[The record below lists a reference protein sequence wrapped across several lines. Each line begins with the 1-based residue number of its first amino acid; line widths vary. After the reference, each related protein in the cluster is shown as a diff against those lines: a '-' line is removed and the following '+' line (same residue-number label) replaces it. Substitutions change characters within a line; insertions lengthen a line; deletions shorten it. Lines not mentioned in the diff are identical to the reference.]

1 MLNPN
6 QTEKRLSKPYLNKN
20 RQLTNN
26 IVSIVSQTSDGIN
39 VVATME
45 NRIQNSNTP
54 NPKSALS
61 VCKAI
66 NSPRQNV
73 TMRPVRTPNLNMSHV
88 RPVAIVPPEI
98 SKTPT
103 RVQPPDMEHLNE
115 QIKQAKF
122 KQLQKQHI
130 EKPRFQQ
137 NNTQRQHSN
146 ALQHVP
152 APLST
157 PTRRFVNSVQRTQQ
171 ISISPQQIQKPSVT
185 TPTPSSAEH
194 NTRVTNM
201 NVSPPEVS
209 PPERV
214 QEKGHVTQQSS
225 SPRLEPENSAS
236 ESVAYLQKTI
246 NDPANAI
253 VQHQIQGNTAKM
265 LVMLPTGEQRLITFD
280 IPNEDCTV
288 HDLLDQVRAVL
299 GKVCFY
305 KDL

>member
-1 MLNPN
+1 
-6 QTEKRLSKPYLNKN
+6 
-20 RQLTNN
+20 
-26 IVSIVSQTSDGIN
+26 
-39 VVATME
+39 ME

-61 VCKAI
+61 VCKTI

-73 TMRPVRTPNLNMSHV
+73 TVRPVRTPNLNMSHV
-88 RPVAIVPPEI
+88 RPIAIVPPEI

-103 RVQPPDMEHLNE
+103 KSQSPDMEHLNE

-122 KQLQKQHI
+122 NKQFQKQHI

-146 ALQHVP
+146 TLQHVQS
-152 APLST
+152 PLNNPS
-157 PTRRFVNSVQRTQQ
+157 RRFVNSMQRTQQ
-171 ISISPQQIQKPSVT
+171 ISISPQQIQKPSVAT
-185 TPTPSSAEH
+185 STPSSAEH
-194 NTRVTNM
+194 NTRVTN
-201 NVSPPEVS
+201 NVEISS
-209 PPERV
+209 PERV

-225 SPRLEPENSAS
+225 SPRLEPENSSS

>member
-1 MLNPN
+1 M
-6 QTEKRLSKPYLNKN
+6 
-20 RQLTNN
+20 TNN
-26 IVSIVSQTSDGIN
+26 IVGIVSQTPDGIN
-39 VVATME
+39 VVTTME
-45 NRIQNSNTP
+45 NRIQNSNTTGS
-54 NPKSALS
+54 KSTMS
-61 VCKAI
+61 VCKII
-66 NSPRQNV
+66 NSPRHNV
-73 TMRPVRTPNLNMSHV
+73 TVRPVRTPNANMSHV
-88 RPVAIVPPEI
+88 RPAIVPPEI

-122 KQLQKQHI
+122 KQKQQ
-130 EKPRFQQ
+130 RFQQ
-137 NNTQRQHSN
+137 NNTQRQYSN
-146 ALQHVP
+146 TLQHVQS
-152 APLST
+152 PLNN
-157 PTRRFVNSVQRTQQ
+157 PTRRFINSVQQRTQQ
-171 ISISPQQIQKPSVT
+171 ISISPQQIQKPSMATSV
-185 TPTPSSAEH
+185 PSAAEH
-194 NTRVTNM
+194 TRVTNIDM
-201 NVSPPEVS
+201 EVN

-225 SPRLEPENSAS
+225 SPRLEQENSSS

-246 NDPANAI
+246 NDPTNAI

-265 LVMLPTGEQRLITFD
+265 LVMLATGEQRLITFD

>member
-1 MLNPN
+1 
-6 QTEKRLSKPYLNKN
+6 
-20 RQLTNN
+20 
-26 IVSIVSQTSDGIN
+26 
-39 VVATME
+39 ME

-54 NPKSALS
+54 NSKSALS
-61 VCKAI
+61 VCKTI

-73 TMRPVRTPNLNMSHV
+73 TVRPVRTPNPNMSHV
-88 RPVAIVPPEI
+88 RPVAVVPPEI

-103 RVQPPDMEHLNE
+103 RAPDMEHLNE

-146 ALQHVP
+146 TLQHVQS
-152 APLST
+152 PLNT
-157 PTRRFVNSVQRTQQ
+157 PTRRFFNSAVQRTQQ
-171 ISISPQQIQKPSVT
+171 ISISPQQKPSIAT
-185 TPTPSSAEH
+185 STPSSAEH
-194 NTRVTNM
+194 NTRVTNID
-201 NVSPPEVS
+201 VEVNPS
-209 PPERV
+209 ERV

-225 SPRLEPENSAS
+225 SPRLEPENSSS

>member
-1 MLNPN
+1 M
-6 QTEKRLSKPYLNKN
+6 
-20 RQLTNN
+20 TNN
-26 IVSIVSQTSDGIN
+26 ILSIVSQTPDGIN
-39 VVATME
+39 VVTTME
-45 NRIQNSNTP
+45 NRIQNSNTTS
-54 NPKSALS
+54 PKSTLS
-61 VCKAI
+61 VCKPI

-73 TMRPVRTPNLNMSHV
+73 TVRPVRTPNSNMSHV

-122 KQLQKQHI
+122 KQFQKQHI

-137 NNTQRQHSN
+137 NNTQRQRTN
-146 ALQHVP
+146 TLQQS
-152 APLST
+152 PLNNL
-157 PTRRFVNSVQRTQQ
+157 TRRLVNSVRTQ
-171 ISISPQQIQKPSVT
+171 ISPQQIQKPST
-185 TPTPSSAEH
+185 ATPVPSSAEH
-194 NTRVTNM
+194 NTRVTNID
-201 NVSPPEVS
+201 VEVN

-225 SPRLEPENSAS
+225 SPRLEHENSSS

-265 LVMLPTGEQRLITFD
+265 LVMLATGEQRLITFD